1 METKKKFDCLEMK
14 SAIQQK
20 IYAETRDMSAK
31 ELLLYF
37 NGNKNAGKAGVKKPK
52 KLVRV

>member
-1 METKKKFDCLEMK
+1 METNKKIDCLEMK
-14 SAIQQK
+14 SLIQQK
-20 IYAETRDMSAK
+20 IYNETRGMSPK

>member
-1 METKKKFDCLEMK
+1 MKTNKRFDCLEMK

-20 IYAETRDMSAK
+20 IYAETKDMSPK

-37 NGNKNAGKAGVKKPK
+37 NGNKNTEKKKVIKSK
-52 KLVRV
+52 KLVYI

>member
-14 SAIQQK
+14 RTIQQK
-20 IYAETRDMSAK
+20 IYAETRGMSPK

-37 NGNKNAGKAGVKKPK
+37 NGNKNTGKASIKKTK